1 MREVQASGTAS
12 RAEHRHQRSCLTV
25 QPITVEQPSRALGR
39 RCPNLE
45 ITIQLFCSAGACT
58 KVPDLGH
65 LLLRQ
70 QLYAELDEHP
80 REVRW
85 LVGTSAAAARAR
97 TSLRQRGSPSWMLT
111 KQMNSRTRSGTSKI
125 AWAQT
130 ERYYFDATRR
140 LFFLNVQLNVSRSS
154 RLYQ

>member
-1 MREVQASGTAS
+1 MREVQASGTAA

-45 ITIQLFCSAGACT
+45 ITIQLFCSDRRV
-58 KVPDLGH
+58 KEVPDLPR

-70 QLYAELDEHP
+70 KLCAELDEHS

-85 LVGTSAAAARAR
+85 LVGTSAAAARTR
-97 TSLRQRGSPSWMLT
+97 TSLRQRGRPSLMLT
-111 KQMNSRTRSGTSKI
+111 QQIANEFSKEVRDLLFCLGPDRTINDHNLTPLGGSTLS
-125 AWAQT
+125 
-130 ERYYFDATRR
+130 F
-140 LFFLNVQLNVSRSS
+140 
-154 RLYQ
+154 

>member
-1 MREVQASGTAS
+1 MREVQASGTAA

-45 ITIQLFCSAGACT
+45 ITIQLFCSDRRV
-58 KVPDLGH
+58 KEVPDLPR

-70 QLYAELDEHP
+70 KLCAELDEHS

-85 LVGTSAAAARAR
+85 LVGTSAAAARTR
-97 TSLRQRGSPSWMLT
+97 TSLRQRGRPSLMLT
-111 KQMNSRTRSGTSKI
+111 QQMNSQRRSGTSFF

-130 ERYYFDATRR
+130 ERYRR
-140 LFFLNVQLNVSRSS
+140 LFLSS
-154 RLYQ
+154 VFVFTSKN